1 MITALLLT
9 LHAAA
14 DDTDQ
19 GRRCMSIINEAV
31 QVIRQLADDIKQNN
45 TTADGAWDD
54 AKDEN
59 EYRYLVNLAQRLEQH
74 ATRSFLLTRL

>member
-1 MITALLLT
+1 
-9 LHAAA
+9 
-14 DDTDQ
+14 
-19 GRRCMSIINEAV
+19 MSIINEAV
-31 QVIRQLADDIKQNN
+31 QVIRQLADDIKQSN

-59 EYRYLVNLAQRLEQH
+59 EYRYLMNLAQQLEQH